1 MFFCFSTVGQVY
13 YIELKTMS
21 KKVLFINNVTNHS
34 IVPEL
39 LARTGYEIDV
49 AYNSAMGLQRLDKQD
64 YDVTIVLESPDA
76 ESWQLC
82 EKIRN
87 LTTIPLILISSH
99 ASTETCVKAINAGA
113 DYFMRRPFGPLELLA
128 RVNSLLQRTAS
139 RQPIPLGSQG
149 Y

>member
-1 MFFCFSTVGQVY
+1 VY

-21 KKVLFINNVTNHS
+21 KKVLFINNVTNRS

-39 LARTGYEIDV
+39 LARTGYGVDV
-49 AYNSAMGLQRLDKQD
+49 VCNSVTGLQRLDTEA
-64 YDVTIVLESPDA
+64 YDVTIVLESPNA
-76 ESWQLC
+76 ESWRLC

-87 LTTIPLILISSH
+87 LTNIPLILISSH

-139 RQPIPLGSQG
+139 RQPVPLGSQG

>member
-1 MFFCFSTVGQVY
+1 
-13 YIELKTMS
+13 MS
-21 KKVLFINNVTNHS
+21 KKVLFINNVTSHS
-34 IVPEL
+34 YVPEL
-39 LARTGYEIDV
+39 LAGTGYEVDL
-49 AYNSAMGLQRLDKQD
+49 AYGSAAGLRRLDKQD
-64 YDVTIVLESPDA
+64 YDVAIVLESSHA

-82 EKIRN
+82 EKIRS
-87 LTTIPLILISSH
+87 LTTVPLILISSH

-139 RQPIPLGSQG
+139 HQPIPLGSRG